1 MVMTKKTLESVAAP
15 KHEEMNDKLTMI
27 YKESVIT
34 NIILADILENRED
47 QRVHEK
53 KQAKAEAAKA
63 RATWMQVAIGVLALT
78 LAVTAVWVDLA
89 IVNKEHAVFRILSEA
104 AQSLVG
110 G

>member
-1 MVMTKKTLESVAAP
+1 MKDALESKVEPKAAIM
-15 KHEEMNDKLTMI
+15 EDKLTMI
-27 YKESVIT
+27 YKEQVIT

-89 IVNKEHAVFRILSEA
+89 IVNKEHAVFKILSETA
-104 AQSLVG
+104 KSLLG

>member
-1 MVMTKKTLESVAAP
+1 MAKHTLESKVEPKAAIM
-15 KHEEMNDKLTMI
+15 EDKLTMI
-27 YKESVIT
+27 YKEQVIT

-89 IVNKEHAVFRILSEA
+89 IVNKEHAVFRILSETA
-104 AQSLVG
+104 KSLLG